1 MAPQESPFP
10 GLPIGRCV
18 VSLGRA
24 AGYGLL
30 GEVLKGQLGDFPGG
44 PVVKNLIPF
53 NTGDLG
59 LIPGQGTKIPHFL
72 GQLSLSTTAT
82 ELCAPQLERSLCAT
96 TKTPSSQ
103 K

>member
-1 MAPQESPFP
+1 MSF
-10 GLPIGRCV
+10 
-18 VSLGRA
+18 GRA

-44 PVVKNLIPF
+44 PVVKNLPF

-59 LIPGQGTKIPHFL
+59 LIPGQGIKIPHVL
-72 GQLSLSTTAT
+72 GQLSPSTTTT
-82 ELCAPQLERSLCAT
+82 EPRAPQLERSLCAT

-103 K
+103 KSINQSINKQIF